1 MKMLFHMVCSL
12 RRILLGSVIYSMLAH
27 AALANEPVKFLL
39 DFVPYGKHA
48 FFYAALE
55 KGFWKDAGFDVTILK
70 GDGSGATVAAM
81 AAGSVDFGFADIPT
95 AIIGISKGAKIKI
108 VGVIHEK
115 SLYSIGWLDDVV
127 KIKGPRDLEGKR
139 IASSAADTNR
149 ILFPALAQIA
159 GVDQSK
165 ITWVTMT
172 NPARAASLIAGQ
184 ADASVLLATEVPT
197 FSARAKES
205 GKKWASFLYSDYGLD
220 LYGAGIIVRDEQIA
234 KESERTRKFIEAT
247 YKAVA
252 WSIENPE
259 EALQAFLK
267 NNPAI
272 NPAEAREHWRI
283 ALAHLMT
290 ANSKR
295 FGIGFMDKD
304 KMKHTVDT
312 VEKYFNATGLQLDD
326 VYSNQYLTPKVVPKE
341 GRLN

>member
-1 MKMLFHMVCSL
+1 MKSPSQIFRLVRQVIIGSVMSSM
-12 RRILLGSVIYSMLAH
+12 LGS

-55 KGFWKDAGFDVTILK
+55 KGFWKNAGFDVTILK

-81 AAGSVDFGFADIPT
+81 AAGAVDFGFADIPT
-95 AIIGISKGAKIKI
+95 TIIGRSKGAKVKI

-115 SLYSIGWLDDVV
+115 SLYSIGWLDGVAA
-127 KIKGPRDLEGKR
+127 IKGPRDLEGKR

-165 ITWVTMT
+165 VTWVTMT
-172 NPARAASLIAGQ
+172 PPARAPSLIAGQ
-184 ADASVLLATEVPT
+184 ADAAVLLATENPT

-220 LYGAGIIVRDEQIA
+220 LYGAGLIVRDEQIA
-234 KESERTRKFIEAT
+234 KEPERVKKFVQAT
-247 YKAVA
+247 YQAVA
-252 WSIENPE
+252 WSTEHPE
-259 EALQAFLK
+259 EALQMFLK
-267 NNPAI
+267 HHPAI
-272 NPAEAREHWRI
+272 NPAEAREHYRI

-295 FGIGFMDKD
+295 FGIGFMDKG

-312 VEKYFNATGLQLDD
+312 VEKYFNITGLQMDD
-326 VYSNQYLTPKVVPKE
+326 LYTNQFLTPKMVPTQ